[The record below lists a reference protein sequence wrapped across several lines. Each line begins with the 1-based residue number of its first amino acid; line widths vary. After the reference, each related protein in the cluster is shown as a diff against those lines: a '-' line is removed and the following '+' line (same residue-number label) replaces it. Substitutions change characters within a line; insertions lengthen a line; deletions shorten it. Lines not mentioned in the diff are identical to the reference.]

1 MARVKKSGAKAGK
14 AASKRVGVTLK
25 AARGGSGAKSRA
37 SKGRGRAKRTPATAP
52 ERVYRVRELN
62 AQQKC
67 GPGTSVERLFRVD
80 ETGEAP
86 RAHLVFQDRRHGW
99 YCEHGVQCPAV
110 EQARRI
116 GLGEARTTQ
125 VGRTQNG
132 RM

>member
-1 MARVKKSGAKAGK
+1 VARVKKSGAKAGR
-14 AASKRVGVTLK
+14 ATPKRAGATLK

-37 SKGRGRAKRTPATAP
+37 SKGRGNAAKTPATPPANNF
-52 ERVYRVRELN
+52 RVRELN

-80 ETGEAP
+80 ETGDAP

-110 EQARRI
+110 APARRM
-116 GLGEARTTQ
+116 GEARTSQ
-125 VGRTQNG
+125 VGRNHNG
-132 RM
+132 RMRA